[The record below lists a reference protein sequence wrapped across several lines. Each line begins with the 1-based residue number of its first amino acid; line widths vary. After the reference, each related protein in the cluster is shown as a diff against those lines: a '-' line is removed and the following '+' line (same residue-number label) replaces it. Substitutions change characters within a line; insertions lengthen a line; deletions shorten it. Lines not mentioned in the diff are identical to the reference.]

1 MTDNIDMDSAAD
13 LEKVLIEIR
22 RVSTRV
28 IIREDVYG
36 IPLDNQE
43 FTKVVKDDGLLQ
55 EFMLY

>member
-1 MTDNIDMDSAAD
+1 MDSAAD